1 MVLLR
6 RLPLFLLLTLIPL
19 AAHSQARFDLTG
31 PKVDVHVTRRG
42 ISLPISSV
50 PNLQP
55 GDLLWLHP
63 DLPPS
68 QSVHYLLIVAF
79 LRGTTNPPPDT
90 WFTRIETWQKRVA
103 EEGVSVTV
111 PPEAQQAV
119 LFLAPETGGDFSTLR
134 SAVKGRPGIF
144 VRASQDLTEAGFEQ
158 ARTDKYLEE
167 MKQVPAGDNAA
178 LLEHSNLLARTLNL
192 KPNPDCFKRP
202 VDQQYTCLTQTGTQ
216 TLLDDGHAES
226 IVSALSNGPGSDFIN
241 QASYTQLAGAGTYS
255 AYVGAI
261 VDFVRIVNGLHTAKY
276 QYIPAIAEPQND
288 ALNLRLNT
296 PPSFN
301 NPKSVI
307 VISLPAVAP
316 AALPPLRPV
325 DPRHISCLLD
335 PSMAIPVEGAPL
347 VFSTTFVHDLRLHLN
362 TPATDPKKTAGDL
375 PLTPDA
381 FLGGLTLGPKTPER
395 HELPLNPPAPI
406 PVMLPGEAANLQA
419 PPTPTPKPSGPIIP
433 GQPISATIE
442 GMWGFDSFTGP
453 TVTVQQ
459 QPGQDW
465 RIVNSHSIPGD
476 APVTLIAGQ
485 PNHLEL
491 LSTGTACVQSITLE
505 PSEAKVDWKLEGST
519 PPAPPSP
526 AKSTPN
532 PAAGA
537 KTDPD
542 PKKPADPL
550 PASSTLPALKPGEP
564 AAVDPVDLTL
574 NLQQAATPGSIHLAI
589 QQFGSAKPDQLGSRT
604 FAEPARIQA
613 LQLHAGDISATL
625 TGTSLDQVKT
635 LTLKD
640 LTYTPT
646 CPVPQ
651 ATQPMG
657 ASSQPVSS
665 AEVGC
670 TKSSTSR
677 TFMLPPTA
685 KAPNLKPDEKLTAQA
700 HLEDGRT
707 LDMASVVLPPRPS
720 VTYLSSRIAPTS
732 SPIFPSPIQIAT
744 SADLPLG
751 DQLLFFLKSRVSF
764 PRTEKIEIAS
774 LDDSLQTALTVAAGS
789 LVLQDAHTVLATFDP
804 LKTFGPSTFG
814 PFHLRAVDPAG
825 TPGEWLPLTTIV
837 RLPTL
842 TGLHCPA
849 APTAPCQ
856 LEGSALYLIDSVS
869 ADPNFTSPS
878 VVPEGFV
885 EPSLAMP
892 RPTLTG
898 AFASFYL
905 KLRDD
910 PATPHQVTLPVQL
923 DPAAP
928 TKQKAPSPL
937 PPGPSASL
945 KHTHLPL
952 AASH

>member
-1 MVLLR
+1 MAFLP
-6 RLPLFLLLTLIPL
+6 RLPLFLLLLLPPAT
-19 AAHSQARFDLTG
+19 HGQARFDLTG
-31 PKVDVHVTRRG
+31 PKIDVHVTRRG

-55 GDLLWLHP
+55 GDQLWLHP

-90 WFTRIETWQKRVA
+90 WFTRVETWQKRVV
-103 EEGVSVTV
+103 EEGVIVTV

-144 VRASQDLTEAGFEQ
+144 VRASQDLTAAGFEQ

-167 MKQVPAGDNAA
+167 MKKVLPGDNAA

-216 TLLDDGHAES
+216 TLLDDGHAET

-261 VDFVRIVNGLHTAKY
+261 VDFVRIVNSLHTAKY
-276 QYIPAIAEPQND
+276 QYIPAIAEPEND

-307 VISLPAVAP
+307 VISLPAVGP
-316 AALPPLRPV
+316 AVRPPLRPV
-325 DPRHISCLLD
+325 DPRQVSCLLD
-335 PSMAIPVEGAPL
+335 PSVAIPVEGAPL
-347 VFSTTFVHDLRLHLN
+347 VFSTTFVHDLRLRLN
-362 TPATDPKKTAGDL
+362 IPATDPKQATGDL
-375 PLTPDA
+375 PLIPDA
-381 FLGGLTLGPKTPER
+381 FVGGLTLGPKVPER
-395 HELPLNPPAPI
+395 HELPLNPPASV
-406 PVMLPGEAANLQA
+406 PVALPGETTRPPA
-419 PPTPTPKPSGPIIP
+419 PASPAPKPASPPLP
-433 GQPISATIE
+433 GQPVSATIL
-442 GMWGFDSFTGP
+442 GMWGFDPFTGP
-453 TVTVQQ
+453 EVTVQQ
-459 QPGQDW
+459 QPGREW
-465 RIVNSHSIPGD
+465 HIVNSPSTTGD

-491 LSTGTACVQSITLE
+491 LSTGTACVQSITLQ
-505 PSEAKVDWKLEGST
+505 PSEARVEWKLEGSKPPST
-519 PPAPPSP
+519 PATGATATSSKPEPDTKKAAESIPPAAQPGPS
-526 AKSTPN
+526 
-532 PAAGA
+532 
-537 KTDPD
+537 
-542 PKKPADPL
+542 
-550 PASSTLPALKPGEP
+550 EP
-564 AAVDPVDLTL
+564 AAVAPVDLTL
-574 NLQQAATPGSIHLAI
+574 NLQHAATPGSIHLAI
-589 QQFGSAKPDQLGSRT
+589 QQFGSSKPDQLGTRT

-613 LQLHAGDISATL
+613 LQLHAGDTSATL
-625 TGTSLDQVKT
+625 TGASLDQVKT
-635 LTLKD
+635 LTVGD
-640 LTYTPT
+640 LTFTPS
-646 CPVPQ
+646 P
-651 ATQPMG
+651 
-657 ASSQPVSS
+657 
-665 AEVGC
+665 
-670 TKSSTSR
+670 TSEPGR
-677 TFMLPPTA
+677 MNFSLAANA
-685 KAPNLKPDEKLTAQA
+685 KAPNFKADQKLNAQA

-707 LDMASVVLPPRPS
+707 LDIASVVLSPRPS
-720 VTYLSSRIAPTS
+720 VTYLSSRVAPAG
-732 SPIFPSPIQIAT
+732 SPATPSPIQIST

-751 DQLLFFLKSRVSF
+751 DQLLFFLKSRAAF
-764 PRTEKIEIAS
+764 PRAEKIEIAS
-774 LDDSLQTALTVAAGS
+774 LDDALQTSLTVAAGS

-814 PFHLRAVDPAG
+814 PFHMRAVDPAG

-842 TGLHCPA
+842 TELHCPA
-849 APTAPCQ
+849 VTTAPCA
-856 LEGSALYLIDSVS
+856 LEGSALYLIDAVS
-869 ADPNFTSPS
+869 PDSSFASPTS
-878 VVPEGFV
+878 VPEGFV
-885 EPSLAMP
+885 DSSLAMP

-898 AFASFYL
+898 GSATFYL

-923 DPAAP
+923 DPGAP
-928 TKQKAPSPL
+928 SKQKAPSPP

-945 KHTHLPL
+945 KHTHMPL
-952 AASH
+952 ALGH

>member
-1 MVLLR
+1 MAFLR
-6 RLPLFLLLTLIPL
+6 RLPFFLLWMLLPP
-19 AAHSQARFDLTG
+19 AMRGQARFDLAG
-31 PKVDVHVTRRG
+31 PKIDVHVTRHG

-55 GDLLWLHP
+55 GDQLWLHP

-79 LRGTTNPPPDT
+79 LRGTTNPPPDP
-90 WFTRIETWQKRVA
+90 WFTRIETWQKRVV
-103 EEGVSVTV
+103 EEGVIVTV

-167 MKQVPAGDNAA
+167 MKKVPAGDNSA

-216 TLLDDGHAES
+216 TLLDDGHAET

-241 QASYTQLAGAGTYS
+241 QASYTQLAGAGSYS

-276 QYIPAIAEPQND
+276 QYIPAIAEPEND

-325 DPRHISCLLD
+325 DSRQISCLLD
-335 PSMAIPVEGAPL
+335 PSVAIPVEGAPL
-347 VFSTTFVHDLRLHLN
+347 VFSTTFVHDLRLHFN
-362 TPATDPKKTAGDL
+362 TPASGAKQPSGDL
-375 PLTPDA
+375 PLIPDA
-381 FLGGLTLGPKTPER
+381 FVGGLTLGPKTPER
-395 HELPLNPPAPI
+395 HELPLNPPAPV
-406 PVMLPGEAANLQA
+406 PVALPSETAKASVATTPAAKPTA
-419 PPTPTPKPSGPIIP
+419 PALP
-433 GQPISATIE
+433 GQPVSATIL
-442 GMWGFDSFTGP
+442 GMWGFDPFTGP

-459 QPGQDW
+459 QPGREW
-465 RIVNSHSIPGD
+465 RIVNSPSTPGD

-505 PSEAKVDWKLEGST
+505 PSEAKIDWKLEG
-519 PPAPPSP
+519 
-526 AKSTPN
+526 
-532 PAAGA
+532 G
-537 KTDPD
+537 
-542 PKKPADPL
+542 KPASTAGSGA
-550 PASSTLPALKPGEP
+550 ASATPKSEPDAKKAAEAVPSAAQPNLTEP
-564 AAVDPVDLTL
+564 AAVAPVNVTL
-574 NLQQAATPGSIHLAI
+574 NLQRTSAPGSIHLAI
-589 QQFGSAKPDQLGSRT
+589 QQFGSTKPDQLGTRT

-613 LQLHAGDISATL
+613 LQLHAGDTSATL
-625 TGTSLDQVKT
+625 TGTSLDQVKS
-635 LTLKD
+635 LTMGD
-640 LTYTPT
+640 LTFTPS
-646 CPVPQ
+646 P
-651 ATQPMG
+651 
-657 ASSQPVSS
+657 SSDPGRVNFLL
-665 AEVGC
+665 AAN
-670 TKSSTSR
+670 
-677 TFMLPPTA
+677 A
-685 KAPNLKPDEKLTAQA
+685 KAPNFKADQKLTAQA

-707 LDMASVVLPPRPS
+707 LDVAAVVLAPRPS
-720 VTYLSSRIAPTS
+720 VTYLSSRIAPAS
-732 SPIFPSPIQIAT
+732 SPATPSPIQILT

-751 DQLLFFLKSRVSF
+751 DQLVFFLKSRAAF
-764 PRTEKIEIAS
+764 PRAEKVEIAS
-774 LDDSLQTALTVAAGS
+774 LDESLQTALTVAAGS
-789 LVLQDAHTVLATFDP
+789 LVLEDAHTVLATFDP

-814 PFHLRAVDPAG
+814 PFHMRAVDPAG

-842 TGLHCPA
+842 TELHCPSVA
-849 APTAPCQ
+849 TAPCA
-856 LEGSALYLIDSVS
+856 LEGSALYLVNAVS
-869 ADPNFTSPS
+869 TDPNFASPLS
-878 VVPEGFV
+878 VPEGFV
-885 EPSLAMP
+885 EASLAMP

-898 AFASFYL
+898 TSATFYI

-910 PATPHQVTLPVQL
+910 PATQHQVTLPVQL
-923 DPAAP
+923 DAGPPA
-928 TKQKAPSPL
+928 KQKAPSPA
-937 PPGPSASL
+937 PGPSASL

-952 AASH
+952 TPGR

>member
-1 MVLLR
+1 MAFLR
-6 RLPLFLLLTLIPL
+6 RLPLFLLLLIPIPPV
-19 AAHSQARFDLTG
+19 ARGQARFDLTG
-31 PKVDVHVTRRG
+31 PKIDVHVTRRG

-55 GDLLWLHP
+55 GDQLWLHP

-90 WFTRIETWQKRVA
+90 WFTRVETWQKRVV
-103 EEGVSVTV
+103 EEGVIVTV
-111 PPEAQQAV
+111 PPEAQQAL

-167 MKQVPAGDNAA
+167 MKKVPAGENAA

-192 KPNPDCFKRP
+192 KPNPECFKRP

-261 VDFVRIVNGLHTAKY
+261 VDFVRIVNSLHTAKY
-276 QYIPAIAEPQND
+276 QYIPAIAEPEND

-325 DPRHISCLLD
+325 DARQISCLLD
-335 PSMAIPVEGAPL
+335 PSVAIPVEGAPL
-347 VFSTTFVHDLRLHLN
+347 VFSTTFVHDLRLHLDM
-362 TPATDPKKTAGDL
+362 PGGPKQTDL
-375 PLTPDA
+375 PLIPDA
-381 FLGGLTLGPKTPER
+381 FVGGLTLGPKLPER
-395 HELPLNPPAPI
+395 HELPLNPPAPV
-406 PVMLPGEAANLQA
+406 PVALPGETAKANTPSAPVSKPAA
-419 PPTPTPKPSGPIIP
+419 PTLP
-433 GQPISATIE
+433 GQPIRATIQ
-442 GMWGFDSFTGP
+442 GMWGFDPFTGP

-459 QPGQDW
+459 QPGSDW
-465 RIVNSHSIPGD
+465 RIVNSPSTPGD

-505 PSEAKVDWKLEGST
+505 PSEAKVEWKLEGSR
-519 PPAPPSP
+519 PSAFLFA
-526 AKSTPN
+526 AKSTPS
-532 PAAGA
+532 PATGA
-537 KTDPD
+537 RTDPAV
-542 PKKPADPL
+542 KKPAESVS
-550 PASSTLPALKPGEP
+550 APALKPGEP
-564 AAVDPVDLTL
+564 VAVDPVDLTL
-574 NLQQAATPGSIHLAI
+574 NLQHAATPGSIHLAI
-589 QQFGSAKPDQLGSRT
+589 QQFGSSKPDQLGTRT

-613 LQLHAGDISATL
+613 LQLHAGDTSATL

-635 LTLKD
+635 LTVGD
-640 LTYTPT
+640 LTFTPS
-646 CPVPQ
+646 P
-651 ATQPMG
+651 
-657 ASSQPVSS
+657 
-665 AEVGC
+665 
-670 TKSSTSR
+670 TSESGR
-677 TFMLPPTA
+677 LNLSVAANA
-685 KAPNLKPDEKLTAQA
+685 KALNFKADQKLTAQA

-707 LDMASVVLPPRPS
+707 LDIASVVLAPRPS
-720 VTYLSSRIAPTS
+720 VSYLSSRVAS
-732 SPIFPSPIQIAT
+732 LGSPAAPSPIQIST

-751 DQLLFFLKSRVSF
+751 DQLLFFLKSRAAF
-764 PRTEKIEIAS
+764 TRAEKVEIAS

-814 PFHLRAVDPAG
+814 PFHMRAVDPAG

-842 TGLHCPA
+842 TELHCPA
-849 APTAPCQ
+849 VTTAPCA
-856 LEGSALYLIDSVS
+856 LEGAALYLIDAVS
-869 ADPNFTSPS
+869 PDPGFASPTS
-878 VVPEGFV
+878 VPEGFV

-892 RPTLTG
+892 RPALNG
-898 AFASFYL
+898 ATATFYL

-923 DPAAP
+923 DPASP
-928 TKQKAPSPL
+928 SKQKAPSPP

-945 KHTHLPL
+945 KHTHLAL
-952 AASH
+952 APGR

>member
-1 MVLLR
+1 MAFLW
-6 RLPLFLLLTLIPL
+6 RLPLFLLLILIPP
-19 AAHSQARFDLTG
+19 AAHGQARFDLTG
-31 PKVDVHVTRRG
+31 PKIDVHVTRRG

-55 GDLLWLHP
+55 GDQLWLHP

-90 WFTRIETWQKRVA
+90 WFTRVETWQKRVV
-103 EEGVSVTV
+103 EEGVIVTV

-167 MKQVPAGDNAA
+167 MKKVPAGDNAA

-261 VDFVRIVNGLHTAKY
+261 VDFVRIVNSLHTAKY
-276 QYIPAIAEPQND
+276 QYIPAIAEPEND

-316 AALPPLRPV
+316 AAPPPLRPV
-325 DPRHISCLLD
+325 DARQISCLLD
-335 PSMAIPVEGAPL
+335 PSVAIPVEGAPL
-347 VFSTTFVHDLRLHLN
+347 VFSTTFVHDLRLHLDM
-362 TPATDPKKTAGDL
+362 PGGPKQTDL
-375 PLTPDA
+375 PLIPDA
-381 FLGGLTLGPKTPER
+381 FVGGLTLGPKASER
-395 HELPLNPPAPI
+395 HELPLNPPTPVPVVLSGETAKLSAPT
-406 PVMLPGEAANLQA
+406 A
-419 PPTPTPKPSGPIIP
+419 PASKPAVPAVP
-433 GQPISATIE
+433 GQPVSATIQ
-442 GMWGFDSFTGP
+442 GMWGFDPFTGP

-465 RIVNSHSIPGD
+465 RIVNSPATPGD
-476 APVTLIAGQ
+476 APVILIAGQ

-505 PSEAKVDWKLEGST
+505 PSEAKVEWKLEGSK
-519 PPAPPSP
+519 PPASPSAGKP
-526 AKSTPN
+526 GSS

-537 KTDPD
+537 KTDSD
-542 PKKPADPL
+542 MKKPAESV
-550 PASSTLPALKPGEP
+550 PAPALKAGEP
-564 AAVDPVDLTL
+564 VAVDPVDLTL
-574 NLQQAATPGSIHLAI
+574 NLQHAATPGSIHLAI
-589 QQFGSAKPDQLGSRT
+589 QQFGSAKPDQLGTRT

-613 LQLHAGDISATL
+613 LQIHSGDTSATL
-625 TGTSLDQVKT
+625 TGTSLDQVKS
-635 LTLKD
+635 LTVGD
-640 LTYTPT
+640 LTFTPSPT
-646 CPVPQ
+646 SEPGRLNFHL
-651 ATQPMG
+651 A
-657 ASSQPVSS
+657 AN
-665 AEVGC
+665 A
-670 TKSSTSR
+670 KSPS
-677 TFMLPPTA
+677 F
-685 KAPNLKPDEKLTAQA
+685 KPDQKLTVQA
-700 HLEDGRT
+700 RLEDGRT
-707 LDMASVVLPPRPS
+707 LEIASVVLPPRPS
-720 VTYLSSRIAPTS
+720 VSYLSSRIAPAG
-732 SPIFPSPIQIAT
+732 SPATPSPIQIST

-751 DQLLFFLKSRVSF
+751 DQMLFFLKSRAAF
-764 PRTEKIEIAS
+764 PRAEKVEIAS
-774 LDDSLQTALTVAAGS
+774 LDESLQTSLTVAAGS

-814 PFHLRAVDPAG
+814 PFHMRAVDPAG

-842 TGLHCPA
+842 ADLHCPA
-849 APTAPCQ
+849 APTAPCA

-869 ADPNFTSPS
+869 ADLNFASSTS
-878 VVPEGFV
+878 VPEGFV
-885 EPSLAMP
+885 DPSLAMP
-892 RPTLTG
+892 RPALNG
-898 AFASFYL
+898 AFATFYL

-910 PATPHQVTLPVQL
+910 PSTPHQVTLPVLL
-923 DPAAP
+923 DPGSP
-928 TKQKAPSPL
+928 GKQKAPSPP

-952 AASH
+952 AARP

>member
-1 MVLLR
+1 MAVLR
-6 RLPLFLLLTLIPL
+6 RLPLFLLLILLPP
-19 AAHSQARFDLTG
+19 AMRGQARFDLAG
-31 PKVDVHVTRRG
+31 PKIDVHVTRRG

-55 GDLLWLHP
+55 GDQLWLHP

-90 WFTRIETWQKRVA
+90 WFTRVETWQKRVV
-103 EEGVSVTV
+103 EEGVIVTV

-167 MKQVPAGDNAA
+167 MKKIPAGDNAA

-192 KPNPDCFKRP
+192 KPNPECFKRP

-216 TLLDDGHAES
+216 TLLDDGHAET

-276 QYIPAIAEPQND
+276 QYIPAIAEPESD

-325 DPRHISCLLD
+325 DARQISCLLD
-335 PSMAIPVEGAPL
+335 PAVAIPVEGAPL
-347 VFSTTFVHDLRLHLN
+347 VFSTTFVHDLRLHLD
-362 TPATDPKKTAGDL
+362 TSAADPKQTDL
-375 PLTPDA
+375 PLVPNA
-381 FLGGLTLGPKTPER
+381 FVGGLTLGPKTPER
-395 HELPLNPPAPI
+395 HELPLNPPAPL
-406 PVMLPGEAANLQA
+406 PVALTGEASKSTA
-419 PPTPTPKPSGPIIP
+419 PPVPRPAAPALP
-433 GQPISATIE
+433 GQPISATIQ

-465 RIVNSHSIPGD
+465 RIVNSTSTPGD
-476 APVTLIAGQ
+476 APVALIAGQ

-505 PSEAKVDWKLEGST
+505 PSEAKIEWKLEGSKPSASPSAAKPT
-519 PPAPPSP
+519 PSP
-526 AKSTPN
+526 ASS
-532 PAAGA
+532 A
-537 KTDPD
+537 KADPE
-542 PKKPADPL
+542 PKKPAEPV
-550 PASSTLPALKPGEP
+550 PSPALKLGEP
-564 AAVDPVDLTL
+564 AAVEPVDLTL
-574 NLQQAATPGSIHLAI
+574 NLQRAATPGSIHLAI
-589 QQFGSAKPDQLGSRT
+589 QQFGSTKPDQLGTRT

-613 LQLHAGDISATL
+613 LQIHAGDTSATL
-625 TGTSLDQVKT
+625 TGTSLDQVKS
-635 LTLKD
+635 LTMGD
-640 LTYTPT
+640 LTFTPS
-646 CPVPQ
+646 PSSEPGRLNLYL
-651 ATQPMG
+651 G
-657 ASSQPVSS
+657 AN
-665 AEVGC
+665 A
-670 TKSSTSR
+670 KSPS
-677 TFMLPPTA
+677 F
-685 KAPNLKPDEKLTAQA
+685 KPDQKLIAEA

-707 LDMASVVLPPRPS
+707 LEIASMVLPPRPS
-720 VTYLSSRIAPTS
+720 VTYLSSRIAPAG
-732 SPIFPSPIQIAT
+732 SPATPSPIQIST

-751 DQLLFFLKSRVSF
+751 DQMLFFLKSRAAF
-764 PRTEKIEIAS
+764 PRAEKVEIAS
-774 LDDSLQTALTVAAGS
+774 LDESLQTSLTVAAGS

-814 PFHLRAVDPAG
+814 PFHMRAVDPAG

-842 TGLHCPA
+842 ADLHCPA
-849 APTAPCQ
+849 APMAPCA

-869 ADPNFTSPS
+869 ADPNFASPTS
-878 VVPEGFV
+878 VPEGFV
-885 EPSLAMP
+885 DPSLTMP

-898 AFASFYL
+898 TSATFYL

-910 PATPHQVTLPVQL
+910 PATPHQVTLPVLL
-923 DPAAP
+923 DPGAP
-928 TKQKAPSPL
+928 GKPKAPSPP

-952 AASH
+952 AARP

>member
-1 MVLLR
+1 MAFLR
-6 RLPLFLLLTLIPL
+6 RLPLLLLLILLPP
-19 AAHSQARFDLTG
+19 AMYGQARFDLTG
-31 PKVDVHVTRRG
+31 PKIDVHVTRRG

-55 GDLLWLHP
+55 GDQLWLHP

-90 WFTRIETWQKRVA
+90 WFTRVETWQKRVV
-103 EEGVSVTV
+103 EEGVIVTV

-167 MKQVPAGDNAA
+167 MKKVPAGDNAA

-192 KPNPDCFKRP
+192 KPNPECFKRP

-241 QASYTQLAGAGTYS
+241 QASYTQLAGAGSYS

-276 QYIPAIAEPQND
+276 QYIPAIAEPESD

-325 DPRHISCLLD
+325 DARQISCLLD
-335 PSMAIPVEGAPL
+335 SSVAIPVEGAPL

-362 TPATDPKKTAGDL
+362 TPATDPKQTDL
-375 PLTPDA
+375 PLIPDA
-381 FLGGLTLGPKTPER
+381 FVGGLTLGPKTPER
-395 HELPLNPPAPI
+395 HELPLNAPT
-406 PVMLPGEAANLQA
+406 PVPVSLPGETA
-419 PPTPTPKPSGPIIP
+419 KPSASIAPANKPATPALP
-433 GQPISATIE
+433 GQPLSATIL

-453 TVTVQQ
+453 TVTVQR

-465 RIVNSHSIPGD
+465 RIVNSPSTPGD
-476 APVTLIAGQ
+476 VPVTLIAGA

-505 PSEAKVDWKLEGST
+505 PSEARIEWKLESNK
-519 PPAPPSP
+519 PPVFSSANRSSSSQ
-526 AKSTPN
+526 AS
-532 PAAGA
+532 GA
-537 KTDPD
+537 KPD
-542 PKKPADPL
+542 LDAKKLADQV
-550 PASSTLPALKPGEP
+550 PASSGLRPGEP
-564 AAVDPVDLTL
+564 AAIAPVDLTV
-574 NLQQAATPGSIHLAI
+574 NLQHAATPGSIHLAI
-589 QQFGSAKPDQLGSRT
+589 QQFGSTRPDQLGTRT

-613 LQLHAGDISATL
+613 LQLHAGDASATL
-625 TGTSLDQVKT
+625 TGASLDQVKT
-635 LTLKD
+635 LSVGD
-640 LTYTPT
+640 LTFTPS
-646 CPVPQ
+646 P
-651 ATQPMG
+651 
-657 ASSQPVSS
+657 
-665 AEVGC
+665 
-670 TKSSTSR
+670 TSEPGR
-677 TFMLPPTA
+677 LNFLLAANA
-685 KAPNLKPDEKLTAQA
+685 KAPNFKPDQKLTAQA

-707 LDMASVVLPPRPS
+707 LDIASVVLPPRPS
-720 VTYLSSRIAPTS
+720 VTYLSSRIAPAS
-732 SPIFPSPIQIAT
+732 SPATPSPIQIST

-751 DQLLFFLKSRVSF
+751 DQLLFFLKSRAAF
-764 PRTEKIEIAS
+764 PRAEKVEIAS
-774 LDDSLQTALTVAAGS
+774 LDDSLQTALTVASGS

-814 PFHLRAVDPAG
+814 PFHMRAVDPAG
-825 TPGEWLPLTTIV
+825 VPGEWLPLTTIV
-837 RLPTL
+837 RLPIL
-842 TGLHCPA
+842 TELHCPA
-849 APTAPCQ
+849 GQTSSCA
-856 LEGSALYLIDSVS
+856 LEGSALYLIDAVS
-869 ADPNFTSPS
+869 TDPNFTSPTS
-878 VVPEGFV
+878 VPEGFV
-885 EPSLAMP
+885 DSSLAMP

-910 PATPHQVTLPVQL
+910 PATPHQVTIPVQL
-923 DPAAP
+923 DPGPP
-928 TKQKAPSPL
+928 TRQKALSPP

-952 AASH
+952 TLDH